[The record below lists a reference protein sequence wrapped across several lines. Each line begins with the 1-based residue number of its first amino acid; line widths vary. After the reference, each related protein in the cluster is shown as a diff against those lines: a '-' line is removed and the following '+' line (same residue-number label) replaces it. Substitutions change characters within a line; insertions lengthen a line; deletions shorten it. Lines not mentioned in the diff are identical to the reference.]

1 MKKIYILIFLITGLL
16 LGVTS
21 CKIDNFAEPDAQVFG
36 AIRDSVGGGLVETDI
51 NTASSVNIGSTIGA
65 YELGKY
71 AANPVVNYWLI
82 KQNGEYR
89 NNLVYSNTY
98 KIDFQ
103 SCNFFPKTIPE
114 QVITPGANQLDFN
127 VVPYIRI
134 KNLSITNNVATNK
147 IIATFNLEAGKST
160 VKVSKITLYVFT
172 DMYVGEYVK
181 KTLVTGTGVPS
192 ITYSPTVINP
202 ATLYTL
208 SLDVAANNVT
218 SSPIFSVHRNYYFRV
233 GAMANQAGVGTIRT
247 NYAPYVV
254 IPL

>member
-1 MKKIYILIFLITGLL
+1 MKKIYYLIFLITGLL